1 MLKKTKLNLQK
12 LMKKKLKLNK
22 INFFPV
28 SKPYISK
35 QDILSVNK
43 TFKNGWISSNGPEI
57 NKFEKE
63 FSKLVNRKYSTT
75 VSNGTGA
82 LEIAV
87 KALGIKKGDEVL
99 IPNFTIISNAL
110 AVIKQ
115 QATPVLVDC
124 NLENWNIKI
133 EDIKKKITK
142 KTKAIIITHIYSF
155 PNDMD
160 KIIKI
165 CKKNKIFI
173 IEDAAEVL
181 GLTYKNKKCG
191 SFGDI
196 STFSFYANKQI
207 TTGEGGMISTN
218 SELLYK
224 KCNSLK
230 NLCFG
235 KINRFNHDDIGW
247 NYRMT
252 NIQAAL
258 GLSQLRNIKNI
269 VKKKIEIGKRYYK
282 ALNLNKNIQ
291 MLPPSNS
298 YSKNIYWVVG
308 ILIKNKKINIK
319 NVVNKLLS
327 FGIQTRPFFWPMNE
341 QNIFKKLKIFSNKN
355 NKYPNSKYLSRNG
368 LYLPSYLKLENK
380 EIDYICDIVNKVIK

>member
-1 MLKKTKLNLQK
+1 
-12 LMKKKLKLNK
+12 MKKKLKSNK

-35 QDILSVNK
+35 QDIVAVNK
-43 TFKNGWISSNGPEI
+43 TLKNGWISSNGPEI

-82 LEIAV
+82 LEIAI

-115 QATPVLVDC
+115 QATPVLIDC
-124 NLENWNIKI
+124 NLDNWNIKI
-133 EDIKKKITK
+133 EDIEKKITK

-160 KIIKI
+160 KILKI
-165 CKKNKIFI
+165 CKKNKILL
-173 IEDAAEVL
+173 IEDAAEVI
-181 GLTYKNKKCG
+181 GSTYKNKKCG

-218 SELLYK
+218 SKLLYN

-252 NIQAAL
+252 NMQAAL
-258 GLSQLRNIKNI
+258 GLSQLKNIKNI
-269 VKKKIEIGKRYYK
+269 VKKKIEIGNHYYK
-282 ALNLNKNIQ
+282 TLSLNKNIQ
-291 MLPPSNS
+291 ILPPSNS
-298 YSKNIYWVVG
+298 YSKNIYWVIG
-308 ILIKNKKINIK
+308 ILIKNKKIHIK
-319 NVVNKLLS
+319 SVVNKLLS

-341 QNIFKKLKIFSNKN
+341 QIIFKKLKTFNNTN
-355 NKYPNSKYLSRNG
+355 NKYPNSKYLSHNG
-368 LYLPSYLKLENK
+368 FYLPSYLELKK
-380 EIDYICDIVNKVIK
+380 IEIDFICNAVNKVINIELKS